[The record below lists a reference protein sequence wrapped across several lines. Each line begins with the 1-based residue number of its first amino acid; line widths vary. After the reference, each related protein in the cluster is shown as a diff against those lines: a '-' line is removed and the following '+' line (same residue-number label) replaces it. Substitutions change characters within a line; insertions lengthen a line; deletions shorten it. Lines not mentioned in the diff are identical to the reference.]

1 MIMNS
6 AMPSRVL
13 SVSSARTSVTGNPA
27 DGSLDHDAFDVE
39 NLQLK
44 TEYEA
49 GNGRLDI
56 ILMPKRDGI
65 VPMIFE
71 LKKV

>member
-1 MIMNS
+1 M
-6 AMPSRVL
+6 
-13 SVSSARTSVTGNPA
+13 TGNPA